1 MLERTSKFILEVL
14 PFLLSAAIAAVLV
27 PGLLYSSAHG
37 AGAAVGST
45 APVLESVDRDNAAFS
60 SEPVLVGTPANAA
73 SDKLA
78 YR

>member
-14 PFLLSAAIAAVLV
+14 PFLLSAAIATVLV

-37 AGAAVGST
+37 T
-45 APVLESVDRDNAAFS
+45 ATVRLESVDRDNAAFS
-60 SEPVLVGTPANAA
+60 SEPVSVGTPANAA
-73 SDKLA
+73 SGKLA